1 MNQYL
6 IDNDDILF
14 DVFKDQNHPFIKNL
28 YSRYEEYALYK
39 GLNRSKTNPFDKYNF
54 ATLYIR
60 ADTKKTEI
68 KRTYQNLLEFYAD
81 VSSLLLGIFRF
92 LIIVFDFINNFYVE
106 YSFAKR
112 IFIFKEFENSHF
124 NISKRY
130 KQLNQ
135 LKLLINN
142 YNEQNTDINSFNSDL
157 DSYLPNEKI
166 FGNFECNTYNKIKKK
181 EINISNE
188 YNKRNSIPYSNQI
201 MGNVINDGNN
211 SRSKLSSGNIK
222 NEKPFSSNNSTIDK
236 GSIKKIGRI
245 SDSISLENTINKVI
259 VKNNNYKYNFN
270 IFEIISINCFKCCLT
285 KQLKFKNN
293 AYNIISNI
301 LSNKL
306 DIVLYIKN
314 IFISDII
321 NKTLLNP
328 KSKDVFNFL
337 YHPVITVEQNNKN
350 HFSDIS
356 INFNENDFDKF
367 YEGIV
372 ELVQKDEK
380 TEKEKNIIYLS
391 QQKLVDLC

>member
-181 EINISNE
+181 EINIFFI
-188 YNKRNSIPYSNQI
+188 YKTI
-201 MGNVINDGNN
+201 
-211 SRSKLSSGNIK
+211 SSLLL
-222 NEKPFSSNNSTIDK
+222 
-236 GSIKKIGRI
+236 KI
-245 SDSISLENTINKVI
+245 LL
-259 VKNNNYKYNFN
+259 
-270 IFEIISINCFKCCLT
+270 IIL
-285 KQLKFKNN
+285 
-293 AYNIISNI
+293 
-301 LSNKL
+301 
-306 DIVLYIKN
+306 
-314 IFISDII
+314 
-321 NKTLLNP
+321 
-328 KSKDVFNFL
+328 
-337 YHPVITVEQNNKN
+337 
-350 HFSDIS
+350 
-356 INFNENDFDKF
+356 
-367 YEGIV
+367 
-372 ELVQKDEK
+372 
-380 TEKEKNIIYLS
+380 
-391 QQKLVDLC
+391 